1 MRDRE
6 GSREAR
12 SAERNT
18 GVGDYQNGRARNLL
32 HLLYSSATAAYSYAS
47 IPPLRSTDT
56 PRRLARKPPGASP
69 HDIIAMDYRDTRN
82 ATEASYC
89 LRTSL
94 TIRTKRWREL
104 GDERVQRFISS
115 FFFLKLTEWKRDR
128 DTSRC
133 TVFYRFWFTGATITR
148 RVVVRQKVLPLKR
161 EIVTRSWYVINA
173 TSTSYTRHVWH
184 SQKNKILRSSV
195 QIFSVVLT
203 RADAIII

>member
-32 HLLYSSATAAYSYAS
+32 HLLYSSTTAAYSYAS

-56 PRRLARKPPGASP
+56 PRRLARKPPGAPP

-115 FFFLKLTEWKRDR
+115 FFLFFFLKPTEWKRDR
-128 DTSRC
+128 DTRRR
-133 TVFYRFWFTGATITR
+133 TVFYRF
-148 RVVVRQKVLPLKR
+148 
-161 EIVTRSWYVINA
+161 
-173 TSTSYTRHVWH
+173 
-184 SQKNKILRSSV
+184 
-195 QIFSVVLT
+195 
-203 RADAIII
+203 

>member
-69 HDIIAMDYRDTRN
+69 HDIIAMDYRDTCN

-115 FFFLKLTEWKRDR
+115 FFFKAHRMETRSRYQSLYYLLSFLIHWRNDYASSRRTSKSSASKTRDRYAELIRYKRD
-128 DTSRC
+128 
-133 TVFYRFWFTGATITR
+133 
-148 RVVVRQKVLPLKR
+148 
-161 EIVTRSWYVINA
+161 
-173 TSTSYTRHVWH
+173 
-184 SQKNKILRSSV
+184 
-195 QIFSVVLT
+195 
-203 RADAIII
+203 